1 MLASP
6 RQQGTSRFCGRQV
19 AESICGIS
27 APATSPFSALAP
39 GLQCGG
45 CGGTSVCG
53 DLPKHAPGLA
63 ETRASAVAGMCV
75 QAHGERRRKRRHT
88 AAGDCPC
95 YGYTSKVGQPPF
107 SLEERNVY
115 FEKFNM
121 IFSGPNYFRNNI
133 LTIVDGQVLKHVTEA
148 LFQIYR
154 LQSLI
159 VGRRGTGQCGSGNR
173 TVSSVDH
180 TNTSRAPQTF
190 KATDHLLGT
199 GFLHVFI
206 AMNTFTSTALTCRY
220 PPTPYKLEADC
231 QENALCHL
239 GTAGHAGFNEPPA
252 FFPSA
257 WYWSCND
264 WSFSKSALKPP
275 PLCSPSSL
283 LADAFCG
290 QRKEWV
296 TAGCPSAP
304 RETSISWESKS

>member
-53 DLPKHAPGLA
+53 DLPKQAPGLA

-75 QAHGERRRKRRHT
+75 RAHGERRRKRRHA

-107 SLEERNVY
+107 SLQEINVY

-148 LFQIYR
+148 LFQIYK
-154 LQSLI
+154 LQSLV

-206 AMNTFTSTALTCRY
+206 VMNTFTSTALTCRS
-220 PPTPYKLEADC
+220 PPRLISSR
-231 QENALCHL
+231 L
-239 GTAGHAGFNEPPA
+239 TARKMPFVTLA
-252 FFPSA
+252 
-257 WYWSCND
+257 
-264 WSFSKSALKPP
+264 
-275 PLCSPSSL
+275 L
-283 LADAFCG
+283 LAMLGLMSHPPFFLQHGTGLAMTGAF
-290 QRKEWV
+290 
-296 TAGCPSAP
+296 PNP
-304 RETSISWESKS
+304 P